1 MPVEN
6 AADIGMEHNLRS
18 YLYLVQVLFIER
30 NTMGAVKAIN
40 ASKLAWQFDG
50 VHHVHLD
57 DVIAT
62 MDQTGLDMT
71 SNTNFIN

>member
-1 MPVEN
+1 
-6 AADIGMEHNLRS
+6 
-18 YLYLVQVLFIER
+18 VQVLFIER